1 MAGSKLSPF
10 VLRPELHNLLIDLE
24 LSDTQRI
31 LALTMY
37 SLAEPNGVLEKNPSG
52 LIRQANTGKL
62 GDVSLVYDI
71 LENAGIIE
79 FFYVNQANYDNKRNV
94 FQYIY
99 LSNYLDDQWHNTKSR
114 LPSPPWVMFE
124 PHTMKSGDKDWSK
137 GHYIDT
143 RKQNLFLSPIEESS
157 KLDTNPQAEVNGME
171 ENRKEGKEPAKAP
184 KDKNKTTDIDNTKT
198 PYERMEL
205 ALKEVLDGRYKL
217 RSTLHDDPKIQ
228 KEQIMACLKIN
239 SNNLGITDILNEFDI
254 EPDGNDWKPY
264 QRPKTPQNIPPNK

>member
-10 VLRPELHNLLIDLE
+10 VMRPELFNLLIDLE

-52 LIRQANTGKL
+52 LIRQASTGKL

-71 LENAGIIE
+71 LENAGIVE
-79 FFYVNQANYDNKRNV
+79 FFLVNQANYDNKRNV

-99 LSNYLDDQWHNTKSR
+99 LTNYLDEQWHTTKSR

-143 RKQNLFLSPIEESS
+143 RKQNLFLSQIAKSTN
-157 KLDTNPQAEVNGME
+157 LDTNPQAELNRIE
-171 ENRKEGKEPAKAP
+171 LNRIERKEKESACTP
-184 KDKNKTTDIDNTKT
+184 KENKKIKDIDNTKT

-205 ALKEVLDGRYKL
+205 ALKEVLDGSNGI
-217 RSTLHDDPKIQ
+217 RSTLTGDPKTQ
-228 KEQIMACLKIN
+228 KQQIACILKAC
-239 SNNLGITDILNEFDI
+239 SKQLGITDILDQFDI
-254 EPDGNDWKPY
+254 EPDSDDWKPY
-264 QRPKTPQNIPPNK
+264 QRPNMNSVK

>member
-52 LIRQANTGKL
+52 LIRQAGTGKL

-114 LPSPPWVMFE
+114 LPSPPWVTFE
-124 PHTMKSGDKDWSK
+124 PHITKTGDKDWSK

-157 KLDTNPQAEVNGME
+157 KLDTNPQTEM
-171 ENRKEGKEPAKAP
+171 NRTELNIERKEPANALK
-184 KDKNKTTDIDNTKT
+184 KDKKIKDIDKSKT
-198 PYERMEL
+198 PYDRMAT
-205 ALKEVLDGRYKL
+205 ALKEVLDGSHGIRN
-217 RSTLHDDPKIQ
+217 TLKGDPKTQ
-228 KEQIMACLKIN
+228 KEQITCILKACTKQ
-239 SNNLGITDILNEFDI
+239 LGITDILNEFDI